1 VIKYTSDEFISESK
15 LVNIK
20 IILKED
26 IIYYDNN
33 IKNIF
38 LKVFQKNPKKL
49 SNFEIITNLKINNEQ
64 LHEIISLI
72 KKNYVNKYY
81 IAFNKD
87 SKIFGDENIDKE
99 LYNNIV
105 VLNKKNEEKLKN
117 IAKIII
123 NKIKI
128 KNDDKNIEKRKKI
141 FNNIKTMIF
150 DKKEIKID
158 Y

>member
-1 VIKYTSDEFISESK
+1 MIKYTSDEFISESK

-26 IIYYDNN
+26 IIKYDNN

-38 LKVFQKNPKKL
+38 LKLFQKNPKKL

-117 IAKIII
+117 LAKIII